1 MHIPP
6 LTDACWMRL
15 AASRQ
20 VPLSTGHLPTRL
32 LIERVRASDDEVAI
46 KAAKLFAYF
55 VRWSDSLTSELAQIR
70 QL

>member
-15 AASRQ
+15 AASAQ
-20 VPLSTGHLPTRL
+20 VPLTTSHLPTSL
-32 LIERVRASDDEVAI
+32 LIERVRASDDDIAV
-46 KAAKLFAYF
+46 KAAELFAYF
-55 VRWSDSLTSELAQIR
+55 VRWSDSLSSELAQIR